1 MVRIQKLEEPQILKD
16 NAVIWTN
23 EYLDYIRRG
32 ETIPNSVKRRYAH
45 EDIKKQLL
53 KETHEKCAY
62 CESKFTHIEPGDI
75 EHIKPKNPNAHP
87 ELYVTWTNLT
97 LSCETCNRSGKG
109 TYNNDDEPLLDPYND
124 DIENEILGLGPMI
137 FSRKG
142 SRKGQITIDVLKL
155 NRSELVERRA
165 EKLEKID
172 MMRRQYENEQ
182 NASYKQILLNSIKE
196 EIAADKEYSF
206 IAHEYCVNY
215 GLL

>member
-1 MVRIQKLEEPQILKD
+1 M
-16 NAVIWTN
+16 
-23 EYLDYIRRG
+23 
-32 ETIPNSVKRRYAH
+32 
-45 EDIKKQLL
+45 
-53 KETHEKCAY
+53 
-62 CESKFTHIEPGDI
+62 
-75 EHIKPKNPNAHP
+75 
-87 ELYVTWTNLT
+87 YVTWTNLT